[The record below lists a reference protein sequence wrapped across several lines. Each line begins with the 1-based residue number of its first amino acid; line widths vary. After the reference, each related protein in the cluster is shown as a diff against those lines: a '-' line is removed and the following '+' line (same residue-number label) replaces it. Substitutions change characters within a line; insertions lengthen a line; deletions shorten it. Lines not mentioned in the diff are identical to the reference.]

1 MSVLQKVPHG
11 GASLRNER
19 ARLKKLFF
27 AAGVQRACLQLSR
40 GQQAVVGH
48 PSRREGLPGSNPDGQ
63 VRALIIL
70 IFEILIFEIL
80 KTCVPVE
87 ENLPLD
93 GSACT

>member
-1 MSVLQKVPHG
+1 MNVQD
-11 GASLRNER
+11 
-19 ARLKKLFF
+19 LKNFFF

-70 IFEILIFEIL
+70 IFEIL
-80 KTCVPVE
+80 KTWAPVE
-87 ENLPLD
+87 EKMPLD
-93 GSACT
+93 GNACPRLFYQVFKSCLNL